1 MSLNYLVVLII
12 VSLRSEYAV
21 DSVPLNQLHG
31 SASPGEA
38 EKELEFFFPV
48 EHTLAVIKPTAVKE
62 HKGKHSR
69 TCIPSLWISFQNN
82 CGPHSYKILM
92 KETNFTHE
100 MATQFYKAHEGKPF
114 FDQLVNYMSEGPS
127 VIMILTKENAVEEWR
142 QLMGPTDPDVA
153 KKSSPDSLRAQFAQ
167 DILRNAVHGSS
178 NKDHALKSIEYVF
191 GESLD
196 GYSSI
201 CPPVFYAIYKKQ

>member
-1 MSLNYLVVLII
+1 RGSIVASQRGAINRSPRGRFLPADSDQCIFFLLDDIMQKVTNAGFI
-12 VSLRSEYAV
+12 VS
-21 DSVPLNQLHG
+21 Q
-31 SASPGEA
+31 
-38 EKELEFFFPV
+38 
-48 EHTLAVIKPTAVKE
+48 
-62 HKGKHSR
+62 
-69 TCIPSLWISFQNN
+69 
-82 CGPHSYKILM
+82 M

-167 DILRNAVHGSS
+167 DILCNAVHGSS
-178 NKDHALKSIEYVF
+178 NKEHALKSIEYVF
-191 GESLD
+191 GEVDLNSLN